1 MVFTGWIRAEVSKK
15 IYHHGL
21 LSYQGLL
28 ILPWR
33 EEDDKK
39 KLTIIR
45 WHYRVAW
52 AAYYNDRV
60 YEGCTRS
67 VLQALQS
74 HLHLENGA
82 AIKASTALAG
92 GVARM
97 GETCGAL
104 TGGIMAIGLMLGREE
119 LENIQAYRDS
129 MQASYEMYNRFRE
142 EMGSSICFEIH
153 KRLLGR
159 SFDFKIDEEAE
170 EWYKAGGL
178 EKCPMVCA
186 IAARIAADIILRLK
200 A

>member
-1 MVFTGWIRAEVSKK
+1 MSLDEIAKRIELAEYNNRRVEPGSREK
-15 IYHHGL
+15 L
-21 LSYQGLL
+21 LDR
-28 ILPWR
+28 I
-33 EEDDKK
+33 
-39 KLTIIR
+39 
-45 WHYRVAW
+45 AW

-67 VLQALQS
+67 VLQAIQS
-74 HLHLENGA
+74 HLHLGDGE

-104 TGGIMAIGLMLGREE
+104 IGGIMAIGLVLGREE
-119 LENIQAYRDS
+119 LENIQAYRDT
-129 MQASYEMYNRFRE
+129 MEASYKLYNRFKLE
-142 EMGSSICFEIH
+142 TGSTICFEIQ

-159 SFDFKIDEEAE
+159 SFDFKRDEEAE
-170 EWYKAGGL
+170 KWYRAGGL

-186 IAARIAADIILRLK
+186 IAARITADIILSIK

>member
-1 MVFTGWIRAEVSKK
+1 LWYVSDE
-15 IYHHGL
+15 
-21 LSYQGLL
+21 LSEIEKYITVALEPMSAF
-28 ILPWR
+28 I
-33 EEDDKK
+33 
-39 KLTIIR
+39 TIIDEGSIYEFR
-45 WHYRVAW
+45 RSCYDNRKG

-74 HLHLENGA
+74 HLHLENGG
-82 AIKASTALAG
+82 AIKASTALAA

-104 TGGIMAIGLMLGREE
+104 TGGIMAIGLVLGREE
-119 LENIQAYRDS
+119 LEDIQAYRNS

-142 EMGSSICFEIH
+142 EVGSSLCFEIH
-153 KRLLGR
+153 KKLLGR

-200 A
+200 V